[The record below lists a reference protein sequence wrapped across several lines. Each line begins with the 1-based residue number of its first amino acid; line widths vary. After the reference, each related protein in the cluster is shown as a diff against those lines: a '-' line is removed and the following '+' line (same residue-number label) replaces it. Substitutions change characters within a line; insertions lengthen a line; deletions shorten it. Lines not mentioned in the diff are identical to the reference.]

1 MSDIAGIQI
10 TALDH
15 VHLYVADPQTAAD
28 WYSRVL
34 GLQVLPSSGDG
45 TAGARR
51 PLYMATPKGQYCAS
65 IFVGKPPS
73 DGDHTTA
80 FRVSGG
86 VFIAF
91 GDALESIGVASR
103 NGPPLTTLEAAD
115 HGLAFSYYF
124 ADPDGNH
131 LELTTYDHTKVRDW
145 FENLKAAADVGAAS

>member
-1 MSDIAGIQI
+1 MSVIAGIQV

-15 VHLYVADPQTAAD
+15 VHIYVADPKAAAE
-28 WYSRVL
+28 WYGRVL
-34 GLQVLPSSGDG
+34 GLQVMPSSGDG
-45 TAGARR
+45 MAGSRR

-80 FRVSGG
+80 FRVFGG

-91 GDALESIGVASR
+91 GEALASIGVASR
-103 NGPPLTTLEAAD
+103 KGPLLTTLEAAD

-131 LELTTYDHTKVRDW
+131 LELTTYDHSKVRAW
-145 FENLKAAADVGAAS
+145 YETLKAGAAS